1 MNKYIFECKNDNI
14 RLSDE
19 LKTHVSKKFYKNIKS
34 TNSKILVNDVE
45 IPTYKEIKKGDLIT
59 IFYEKEKEIN
69 WPIYFHEFD
78 ILFED
83 ENYLVVNKR
92 SGLLSIPT
100 KACPYSLY
108 QEVMYYLK
116 NKNINDNV
124 SILNRLDKET
134 CGLVVIA
141 KNRYAAYKLE
151 PTHLHIVRKYYALC
165 EGIFAEKEGKIT
177 TFIDKELDSN
187 KRYIS
192 ESGKLAITNY
202 KVIKEYENSS
212 LVEFVLETGRTHQI
226 RLHSSYIN
234 HPIIGDSL
242 YGNSNDTNNLH
253 LCSYYVEFLNPFSD
267 KIVKCELDC
276 RW

>member
-1 MNKYIFECKNDNI
+1 MNKYVFECQNDNI
-14 RLSDE
+14 RLSEE

-34 TNSKILVNDVE
+34 TNAKVLVNDIE
-45 IPTYKEIKKGDLIT
+45 IPTYKEIKKGDIIT

-69 WPIYFHEFD
+69 WPLYYHDFD

-83 ENYLVVNKR
+83 DNYLVVNKR

-100 KACPYSLY
+100 KGCPYSLY

-116 NKNINDNV
+116 NKNSNDNV

-141 KNRYAAYKLE
+141 KNRLAAYKLE
-151 PTHLHIVRKYYALC
+151 PTHEHMIRKYYALC
-165 EGIFAEKEGKIT
+165 EGIFEKREGKIET
-177 TFIDKELDSN
+177 YIEKDLNSN
-187 KRYIS
+187 KRYVS
-192 ESGKLAITNY
+192 NTGKIAITNY
-202 KVIKEYENSS
+202 KVIKEYENKS

-226 RLHSSYIN
+226 RVHSSYLN
-234 HPIIGDSL
+234 HPIIGDTL
-242 YGNSNDTNNLH
+242 YGNFKDDNLH
-253 LCSYYVEFLNPFSD
+253 LCSYYVEFLNPFSG
-267 KIVKCELDC
+267 KIVKCELDS